1 MNPAP
6 SDPTARF
13 GTIAVVGVGLIGG
26 SIAAAARQRGI
37 AGRII
42 GIGRNGARLDAAR
55 RTGLIDVAA
64 TDLVA
69 AAEADLV
76 IVCTPVD
83 RIAADVLSI
92 APALAAV
99 SLITDAGSTKG
110 AICRDVQ
117 RMLASPVRFV
127 GSHPLAGSEKGGWEH
142 ADAELFE
149 GRVCVVTPVEETPP
163 DALDR
168 VSDFWRALGLRVHCM
183 TPEDHDRALA
193 VTSHLP
199 HLAASALASLLT
211 EGEADLAATG
221 FRDATR
227 IAAGDPDLWTG
238 IFLQNAE
245 PVVDQAS
252 LLIEQLREFQR
263 AIRNGDEARIR
274 QLLEEGRQGRKL
286 LDDAP

>member
-6 SDPTARF
+6 SGATARF

-26 SIAAAARQRGI
+26 SIAAAARRRGI

-42 GIGRNGARLDAAR
+42 GIGRNAARLDVAR
-55 RTGLIDVAA
+55 RAGLIDVAA

-76 IVCTPVD
+76 IVCMPVD
-83 RIAADVLSI
+83 RIASDVLAI
-92 APALAAV
+92 APTLAAG

-110 AICRDVQ
+110 TICRAVQ
-117 RMLASPVRFV
+117 SSLARPARFV

-142 ADAELFE
+142 ADASLFE

-163 DALDR
+163 EVLDR
-168 VSDFWRALGLRVHCM
+168 VSDFWRALGLRVRQM

-211 EGEADLAATG
+211 EGETGLAATG
-221 FRDATR
+221 FRDTTR
-227 IAAGDPDLWTG
+227 IASGDPDLWTA

-263 AIRNGDEARIR
+263 AVRNGDAPRVR

>member
-1 MNPAP
+1 M
-6 SDPTARF
+6 
-13 GTIAVVGVGLIGG
+13 AVVGVGLIGG
-26 SIAAAARQRGI
+26 SIAAAARRRSI

-55 RTGLIDVAA
+55 RAGLIDVAA
-64 TDLVA
+64 TDLSVGGD
-69 AAEADLV
+69 ADLV

-92 APALAAV
+92 APTLAAG

-110 AICRDVQ
+110 AICQSVQ
-117 RMLASPVRFV
+117 SSLARPTRFV

-142 ADAELFE
+142 ADADLFE

-163 DALDR
+163 EVLDR
-168 VSDFWRALGLRVHCM
+168 VSAFWRALGLRVRQM

-211 EGEADLAATG
+211 RAETGLAATG
-221 FRDATR
+221 FRDTTR
-227 IAAGDPDLWTG
+227 IASGDPDLWTA

-263 AIRNGDEARIR
+263 AIRHGDAARIR

>member
-1 MNPAP
+1 V
-6 SDPTARF
+6 RF

-26 SIAAAARQRGI
+26 SIAAAVRQRGV

-42 GIGRNGARLDAAR
+42 GVGRSGARLDAAR

-64 TDLVA
+64 TDLVD

-92 APALAAV
+92 APALAAA
-99 SLITDAGSTKG
+99 SLITDVGSTKG
-110 AICRDVQ
+110 AICRDVF
-117 RMLASPVRFV
+117 ASLPPPVRFV

-142 ADAELFE
+142 SDAALFE
-149 GRVCVVTPVEETPP
+149 ERVCVVTPVEETPP
-163 DALDR
+163 DVLDR
-168 VSDFWRALGLRVHCM
+168 VSAFWRALGLRVRCM

-221 FRDATR
+221 FRDTTR
-227 IAAGDPDLWTG
+227 IAAGDPDLWTA
-238 IFLQNAE
+238 IFLQNGE

>member
-1 MNPAP
+1 
-6 SDPTARF
+6 
-13 GTIAVVGVGLIGG
+13 
-26 SIAAAARQRGI
+26 
-37 AGRII
+37 
-42 GIGRNGARLDAAR
+42 
-55 RTGLIDVAA
+55 
-64 TDLVA
+64 
-69 AAEADLV
+69 
-76 IVCTPVD
+76 
-83 RIAADVLSI
+83 
-92 APALAAV
+92 
-99 SLITDAGSTKG
+99 
-110 AICRDVQ
+110 
-117 RMLASPVRFV
+117 
-127 GSHPLAGSEKGGWEH
+127 
-142 ADAELFE
+142 
-149 GRVCVVTPVEETPP
+149 
-163 DALDR
+163 
-168 VSDFWRALGLRVHCM
+168 M